1 MVLDTDSRRLS
12 QPLAGKRVVVTRA
25 RAQASELSTML
36 RALGAEPVELPTIVI
51 VPPEDSYAALDD
63 TISSL
68 QDYDWLVFTSV
79 NGVEHFW
86 SRLARARKD
95 HSDFAHARVAAIGSA
110 TAEALEQRGA
120 PVSVVPE
127 RFVAE
132 SLLDS
137 LMEEDITGK
146 RFLLPRADIARAALC
161 EGLIAAGA
169 RVTEVHAYRTVTA
182 APAPDVIAQL
192 EAGVD
197 VITFTSSST
206 VRYFVRQ
213 LGLESVR
220 RLASRAVVAAIGPVT
235 ASTAQEL
242 DLRVD
247 IIADEHTIPGLV
259 QALRE
264 HLEQH
269 HG

>member
-1 MVLDTDSRRLS
+1 MVLENSDRRLF
-12 QPLAGKRVVVTRA
+12 QPLAGIRVVVTRA
-25 RAQASELSTML
+25 RVQASELSARL
-36 RALGAEPVELPTIVI
+36 RALGAEPVEVPAITI
-51 VPPEDSYAALDD
+51 VPPEDGYAALDE

-68 QDYDWLVFTSV
+68 HDFDWFVFTSV

-95 HSDFAHARVAAIGSA
+95 HSDFSHARIAAIGSA
-110 TAEALEQRGA
+110 TAEALEQHGA

-127 RFVAE
+127 QFVAE
-132 SLLDS
+132 RLLDS
-137 LMEEDITGK
+137 LMEEDIKGK
-146 RFLLPRADIARAALC
+146 RFLLPRADIARAALR

-169 RVTEVHAYRTVTA
+169 QVTEVHAYRTVTVT
-182 APAPDVIAQL
+182 PAPDVMARL

-206 VRYFVRQ
+206 ARYFTRQ
-213 LGLESVR
+213 LGAEFVR
-220 RLASRAVVAAIGPVT
+220 RLVDGAIVAVIGPIT
-235 ASTAQEL
+235 ASTAREL

-247 IIADEHTIPGLV
+247 VIAEEHTIPGLV
-259 QALRE
+259 RALVE
-264 HLEQH
+264 YLEPS